1 MKLLSL
7 FPLPNFLKLSAH
19 GFDISDES
27 IKYIMFK
34 NSVIES
40 FGEKKMP
47 PGIIESGEIKK
58 EKEFIDFLR
67 SSFEKSG
74 IKNIIASLPEE
85 KAFLDIIE
93 IPHVRENE
101 IRNIINIQLENY
113 FPLKAKD
120 SIFDYEILNS
130 MSDFCDILIAV
141 FPKETVESY
150 KTCLVKGGFT
160 PLAFDLEVEALKRAL
175 FQKNS
180 DIFRMLVDFGKTRT
194 TFIIIKKDKVLFTTT
209 VNIGGE
215 DLDRI
220 LSKSLSLT
228 LDEAEIIKK
237 EKGKIFPYFKES
249 AADKNEENE
258 IQSVLMPIISEIEKE
273 IKKYIEYFKTHY
285 LHIHK
290 KINRDK
296 VNIEEIILCGGDA
309 NFIGLADYLSKAV
322 KIPVRLANVWENAI
336 NLNDTIPEI
345 EFNESL
351 KYATAIGLALKP
363 KEMNWE

>member
-7 FPLPNFLKLSAH
+7 FPLPDFLKLSAH

-27 IKYIMFK
+27 IKYIKFK
-34 NSVIES
+34 DGVIENY
-40 FGEKKMP
+40 GEKKLP
-47 PGIIESGEIKK
+47 AGIIENGEIRK
-58 EKEFIDFLR
+58 EKEFTDFLK
-67 SSFEKSG
+67 SGFENSG

-93 IPHVRENE
+93 IPRVRENE
-101 IRNIINIQLENY
+101 IRNIIRMQFENY
-113 FPLKAKD
+113 FPLKVKD

-130 MSDFCDILIAV
+130 TSDFYDILIAV
-141 FPKETVESY
+141 FPKEIIESY
-150 KTCLVKGGFT
+150 KISLIKAGFI
-160 PLAFDLEVEALKRAL
+160 PFAFDLEVEALKRAL
-175 FQKNS
+175 FQKDSN
-180 DIFRMLVDFGKTRT
+180 IFRMLVDFGKTRT

-237 EKGKIFPYFKES
+237 EKGRIFPYIKES
-249 AADKNEENE
+249 AADMNKENE
-258 IQSVLMPIISEIEKE
+258 IQSVLMPVISEIEKE

-285 LHIHK
+285 SHIHK
-290 KINRDK
+290 KTNGDN

-322 KIPVRLANVWENAI
+322 KTPVRLANVWENAI
-336 NLNDTIPEI
+336 NLNNMIPEI